1 MADDDQPPA
10 GGDDG
15 LSKHD
20 HVALA
25 AAHGDAIHAHAD
37 SMLSH
42 LAAISP
48 GPDGEDAPA
57 GPPAMPAATAPGPAS
72 QRRLQLPS
80 ARSAPVSA
88 QERGGRFASGS
99 GAARALRQAT
109 GGRKGG

>member
-25 AAHGDAIHAHAD
+25 AAHGDAIHAHTD

-48 GPDGEDAPA
+48 GPDGEDGGTKAGSDRTEGSESPVAP
-57 GPPAMPAATAPGPAS
+57 
-72 QRRLQLPS
+72 